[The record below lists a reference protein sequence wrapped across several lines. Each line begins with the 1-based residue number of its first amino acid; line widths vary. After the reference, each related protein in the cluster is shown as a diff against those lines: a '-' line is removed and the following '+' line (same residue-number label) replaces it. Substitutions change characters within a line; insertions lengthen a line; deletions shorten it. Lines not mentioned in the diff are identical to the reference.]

1 MRVTDSG
8 RSSRCAPPHIV
19 LSACSVPC
27 SSPSEIDGL
36 SEALAVV
43 VQYLIGVSRRFVP
56 PAMSC
61 DRSRSRLPAGVS
73 AHHSASSHR
82 ITPVLPGH
90 RGGTQ
95 PGRSWGGERRKGG
108 KKRRDSQ
115 RQQGNV
121 AETLAPPTGETRAST
136 SQGPPMY
143 PITPIPL
150 SHPNVALRCIS
161 SYAPTSA
168 LDNAPA
174 APSAPPILRGRTPLS
189 AAAPPPSRRRTPFT
203 PNPRLS
209 AWRQ

>member
-1 MRVTDSG
+1 MVRMRVTDSG

-19 LSACSVPC
+19 PSACSVPC

-73 AHHSASSHR
+73 AHQSASSHR

-108 KKRRDSQ
+108 GKKGGIPNASKVTSLKPSH
-115 RQQGNV
+115 RQP
-121 AETLAPPTGETRAST
+121 ARHAPQQAKAPLCTPSPQ
-136 SQGPPMY
+136 SPH
-143 PITPIPL
+143 PIPML
-150 SHPNVALRCIS
+150 PYAASPATLR
-161 SYAPTSA
+161 PVH
-168 LDNAPA
+168 
-174 APSAPPILRGRTPLS
+174 
-189 AAAPPPSRRRTPFT
+189 
-203 PNPRLS
+203 
-209 AWRQ
+209 